1 MHRRDLI
8 LNIAV
13 AIGFFVLGII
23 ASPPFEDYWD
33 ANIVIVVIGGHESSL
48 IYRVIIQR

>member
-1 MHRRDLI
+1 VHRKDLI

-33 ANIVIVVIGGHESSL
+33 ANIGL
-48 IYRVIIQR
+48 KMMRRQQQ